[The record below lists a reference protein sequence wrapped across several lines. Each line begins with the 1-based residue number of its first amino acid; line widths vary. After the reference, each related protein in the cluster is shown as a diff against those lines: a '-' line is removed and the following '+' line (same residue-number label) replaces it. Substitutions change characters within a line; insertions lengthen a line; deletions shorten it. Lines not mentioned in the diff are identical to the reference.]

1 VHPDLTAALVWDTR
15 ALRHAESPGARE
27 FSDAMNLM
35 RAPEQPAED
44 LLGRAA
50 RGIWA
55 EFSGEPD
62 LAFRCYSE
70 LAESGKDDERLLG
83 LCLLCWTDL
92 DLDPAR
98 IDQARKEIERLE
110 EAELKARLMMKLV
123 YAAFEYKWDDQ
134 LPELL
139 ALAKKWAPEDS
150 LLAYAISGQEYSLF
164 GGDFPKS
171 HPGIDEPLTEQRS
184 ITSLLGD
191 VASDA
196 LKKEI
201 EERGRSPWLLSFS
214 IGSMPLRQPY
224 AAEMQ
229 ARWAGAIW
237 LRSEVQTQLAVH
249 LLRGGAESPGD
260 YASAVALWALG
271 NGRQVP
277 QVISLA
283 EPHFDESSADFIL
296 TSLMRSEVLA
306 SGFDDRMIEAAIEC
320 WDLISEDTAVH
331 LINRLQ
337 PSVTYHPVTKRVA
350 VLYSL
355 LALRALTRW
364 EERLNELSE
373 DQVRAI
379 VFAMAPAVA
388 ERLPLSVA
396 RRLYQSVLTAEDI
409 EADSLPTVATLMSRV
424 SDMEEFEPVDVVAP
438 QVIVRLARGGSPM
451 VGESELRGVV
461 EKLTSQ
467 IKREVEDARKGS
479 GSLKPENP
487 VNTLAWAIV
496 KLEDLPQQTCEL
508 VLEIVR
514 DASLPRN
521 MRYDAIK
528 FIATVVYHGV
538 WDLDSQPGL
547 IESMPEAGAEGFFG
561 SYPPSLMEAAKVE
574 LAMAGGKV
582 EEYLPSLIALSR
594 DPDTRVRIDASEAA
608 AIGRQHKNHEL
619 LESTLLSGLF
629 DPSDKVVQRALFGF
643 TELPPRLGATQKAFG
658 QRLREL
664 FSTRG
669 REVRAAIAG
678 LVGQGS
684 LPEGLLDIKAELTR
698 RAAKDRSFEV
708 REELA
713 GGRPR
718 SRNTTS

>member
-1 VHPDLTAALVWDTR
+1 
-15 ALRHAESPGARE
+15 
-27 FSDAMNLM
+27 MNLM
-35 RAPEQPAED
+35 RAPEQMAED

-62 LAFRCYSE
+62 LAIGVYSE
-70 LAESGKDDERLLG
+70 LAESGDDDERLLG

-98 IDQARKEIERLE
+98 IDQARKEIERLR

-139 ALAKKWAPEDS
+139 ALARKWAPEDS
-150 LLAYAISGQEYSLF
+150 LLAYAISGEDYNLF
-164 GGDFPKS
+164 GGEFPKFR
-171 HPGIDEPLTEQRS
+171 PAIVEPLTEQRS
-184 ITSLLGD
+184 ITSMLGD
-191 VASDA
+191 VACDA

-214 IGSMPLRQPY
+214 IGNTPLRQPY

-237 LRSEVQTQLAVH
+237 LRSEVQTQLSVH
-249 LLRGGAESPGD
+249 LLRGGAETPGD

-271 NGRQVP
+271 NGRQIP

-283 EPHFDESSADFIL
+283 EPHFDEASADFIL
-296 TSLMRSEVLA
+296 TSLMRSDVLA
-306 SGFDDRMIEAAIEC
+306 LRFDDRMVETAIEC
-320 WDLISEDTAVH
+320 WDLISEGTAVN
-331 LINRLQ
+331 LLNRLQ
-337 PSVTYHPVTKRVA
+337 PSATYHPVTKRVA

-355 LALRALTRW
+355 LALRAPTRW
-364 EERLNELSE
+364 EERLDELTE
-373 DQVRAI
+373 EQVRAI
-379 VFAMAPAVA
+379 VFAMTPAVA
-388 ERLPLSVA
+388 ERVSLSAA
-396 RRLYQSVLTAEDI
+396 RHLYQAVLTAEEI
-409 EADSLPTVATLMSRV
+409 ETDALPTVAALMSRIG
-424 SDMEEFEPVDVVAP
+424 DMEEFEPGDVVAP
-438 QVIVRLARGGSPM
+438 QVIVRLARSGSQM
-451 VGESELRGVV
+451 VGEAELRGVV

-467 IKREVEDARKGS
+467 IEREVEDARKGS
-479 GSLKPENP
+479 GALKPENP
-487 VNTLAWAIV
+487 MNTLASAVV
-496 KLEDLPQQTCEL
+496 KLGELPQQTREL
-508 VLEIVR
+508 FVGIVK

-521 MRYDAIK
+521 MRYDAAK
-528 FIATVVYHGV
+528 CLVTAVYRGV
-538 WDLDSQPGL
+538 WDLDSEPEL

-561 SYPPSLMEAAKVE
+561 SYSPSLIGAAKVE
-574 LAMAGGKV
+574 LAMAGGKI

-594 DPDTRVRIDASEAA
+594 DPDARVRIDASEAA
-608 AIGRQHKNHEL
+608 AIGRHHENHEF
-619 LESTLLSGLF
+619 LEATLLSGLF

-643 TELPPRLGATQKAFG
+643 TELPPQLRATQTAFG

-678 LVGQGS
+678 LVGKGN
-684 LPEGLLDIKAELTR
+684 LPEGLREVKVELGG

-713 GGRPR
+713 D
-718 SRNTTS
+718 S